1 MLPKKRRKKVLS
13 FTQKI
18 LIFVKKIKM
27 SLSNIVIPKMSLT
40 KEQKDNYFKGSGYED
55 EELNFIDEKP
65 WILYLDDNE
74 TRLFFQQGAT
84 KELRVSLKKQI
95 LQKLNKI
102 KWNY

>member
-1 MLPKKRRKKVLS
+1 LS

>member
-1 MLPKKRRKKVLS
+1 MS

-27 SLSNIVIPKMSLT
+27 SLSNIVIPKISLT

>member
-1 MLPKKRRKKVLS
+1 
-13 FTQKI
+13 
-18 LIFVKKIKM
+18 M
-27 SLSNIVIPKMSLT
+27 SLSNIVIPKISLT
-40 KEQKDNYFKGSGYED
+40 KDQKDNYFKGSGYED

>member
-1 MLPKKRRKKVLS
+1 LS
-13 FTQKI
+13 FTKKI
-18 LIFVKKIKM
+18 LTFVKKIKM

-40 KEQKDNYFKGSGYED
+40 KEQKNNYFKGSGYED

-84 KELRVSLKKQI
+84 KELRLSLKKQI